1 MRGSSR
7 RPPPHGKV
15 LLAEM
20 PVEKVIAMLP
30 EKLEAYTANTITDR
44 TVLLKELEQV
54 REQGFAIIDNE
65 LE

>member
-1 MRGSSR
+1 M
-7 RPPPHGKV
+7 